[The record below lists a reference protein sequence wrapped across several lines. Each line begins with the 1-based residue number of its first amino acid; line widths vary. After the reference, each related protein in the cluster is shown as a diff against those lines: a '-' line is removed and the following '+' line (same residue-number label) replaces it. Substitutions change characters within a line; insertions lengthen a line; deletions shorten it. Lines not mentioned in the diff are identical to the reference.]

1 MCKKSEQVHPF
12 KSQLMPTL
20 RRSSWFQDLHRKS
33 QLFSKTMFFIKH
45 SKLQNRHRCNYSLI
59 SSIELPKDFFA
70 QSVIGK
76 LKTKVFL
83 SGVSYTS
90 TSRQA

>member
-20 RRSSWFQDLHRKS
+20 RRFSWFQDLHRKS

-45 SKLQNRHRCNYSLI
+45 SKLQNRHRCNYSLKNLT
-59 SSIELPKDFFA
+59 ELTDYFLPTALSVDLKQIVFFIRH
-70 QSVIGK
+70 V
-76 LKTKVFL
+76 LH
-83 SGVSYTS
+83 
-90 TSRQA
+90 